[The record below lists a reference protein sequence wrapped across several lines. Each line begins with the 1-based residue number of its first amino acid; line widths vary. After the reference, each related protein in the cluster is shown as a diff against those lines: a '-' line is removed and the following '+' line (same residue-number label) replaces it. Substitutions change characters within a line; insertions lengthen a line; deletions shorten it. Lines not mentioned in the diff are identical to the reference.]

1 MGKQVTEAQLEQAMQ
16 GFVGAY
22 DQVPPMYSALKVNGK
37 KLYELARE
45 GKVVERKARPV
56 EIYYL
61 DILEPYQQ
69 STNEIKIRVGCS
81 KGTYIRT
88 LCHDIG
94 AALGCGGAMAYL
106 QRTKVGAFTL
116 DKAYTLAQLQ
126 EMKEQGTLDS
136 AVTPVEDFFAHLP
149 KVVVKDSARKL
160 VQNGNVLPET
170 ALVQSESE
178 EKGWFRVYDCDNRF
192 YGIYQYIE
200 EDHLFKPEKMFFL

>member
-1 MGKQVTEAQLEQAMQ
+1 
-16 GFVGAY
+16 
-22 DQVPPMYSALKVNGK
+22 MYSALKVNGK

-170 ALVQSESE
+170 VLVQSESE

-192 YGIYQYIE
+192 YGIYQYTE